1 MLEIEVKTYEELTNE
16 QLYNLLQL
24 RSQVFVVE
32 QQCPYLDID
41 GKDINAVHIL
51 GKKNTKIV
59 AYTRIFKPGVYF
71 KNASISRVVVNVKY
85 RNKEYGYQIIKAAIT
100 SINNLFNTS
109 VIELSAQAYLKQF
122 YINLGFNTLGNEYLE
137 DNIPHI
143 MMIKN

>member
-16 QLYNLLQL
+16 ELYNLLQL

-51 GKKNTKIV
+51 CKKNTKIV
-59 AYTRIFKPGVYF
+59 AYTRIFKPDVYF

>member
-1 MLEIEVKTYEELTNE
+1 MLDIEVKTYQELTNE
-16 QLYNLLQL
+16 DLYNLLQL
-24 RSQVFVVE
+24 RCEVFVVE

-51 GKKNTKIV
+51 AKIGTKLV

-85 RNKEYGYQIIKAAIT
+85 RNKRYGYQIIKAAIIY
-100 SINNLFNTS
+100 INSYFNTS
-109 VIELSAQAYLKQF
+109 IIELSAQAYLKQF
-122 YINLGFNTLGNEYLE
+122 YINLGFNALGKEYLE

-143 MMIKN
+143 MMINY